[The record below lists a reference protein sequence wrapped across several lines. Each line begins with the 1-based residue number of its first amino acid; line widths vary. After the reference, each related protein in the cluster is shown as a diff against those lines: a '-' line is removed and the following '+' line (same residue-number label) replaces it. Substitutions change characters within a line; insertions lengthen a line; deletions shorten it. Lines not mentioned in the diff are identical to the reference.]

1 MALFHTLITNTYVR
15 RNYKETTQPIS
26 QCTQESKVMGQNFY
40 AFSAA
45 KYGEISGADVA
56 DVANRQSL

>member
-1 MALFHTLITNTYVR
+1 VYTKIKGM
-15 RNYKETTQPIS
+15 E
-26 QCTQESKVMGQNFY
+26 QNFY

-56 DVANRQSL
+56 DVANKQSL